1 MIPCQA
7 ATFPI
12 AWLFRGTFA
21 PLLSNLCVPQ
31 PSRRFYPTPQS
42 PSLDGSSQ
50 HEDPGK
56 DQLGD
61 VGGFSRRLGAGEH
74 WRLLY
79 RQSKRDGRQ
88 PPERAHH
95 DGRSERYPNLYF
107 GKRQPAPPTTDEGRV
122 SSIRN
127 SIISG

>member
-7 ATFPI
+7 STFPI

-31 PSRRFYPTPQS
+31 PSRRFHPTLQS
-42 PSLDGSSQ
+42 PSLDGSSH

-61 VGGFSRRLGAGEH
+61 VGGFSPWLGAGEH
-74 WRLLY
+74 RRLLH
-79 RQSKRDGRQ
+79 RQSTRDGAQ
-88 PPERAHH
+88 PSERPHH
-95 DGRSERYPNLYF
+95 DGTTTCAPNLHF
-107 GKRQPAPPTTDEGRV
+107 EPRLP
-122 SSIRN
+122 
-127 SIISG
+127 